1 MRATLHL
8 PVTRRIKVVRTT
20 EWGNPRRTK
29 QCAAFG
35 FPAHRPPATLPSR
48 SAIARPRLSARL
60 PLGTLALFP
69 PLRPGVFC
77 LKLLRF
83 QALLRFQIGFVWR
96 FLGRRHVIREALPD
110 AIALSRLACR
120 VRTFV
125 GQDSN
130 LVIRRILGDS
140 LRIVS
145 YNPTLAHL
153 RRRLAVLPVTTPTR
167 PHLASGSRH
176 PAAVIRH
183 LLSVIRHLLSVIRH
197 LLSVIRHLLS
207 VIRH

>member
-48 SAIARPRLSARL
+48 SAIARPRLCPRL

-69 PLRPGVFC
+69 PLRPGHFR

-83 QALLRFQIGFVWR
+83 KALLRFQIGFVWR
-96 FLGRRHVIREALPD
+96 FLGRRHVVREELPD

-120 VRTFV
+120 VRT
-125 GQDSN
+125 
-130 LVIRRILGDS
+130 VIRRILIVT

-145 YNPTLAHL
+145 HDRTGACLCHRLAAVPFIAATRLHLALLIPHLQFAPRHLEPTL
-153 RRRLAVLPVTTPTR
+153 R
-167 PHLASGSRH
+167 HLAS
-176 PAAVIRH
+176 VM
-183 LLSVIRHLLSVIRH
+183 
-197 LLSVIRHLLS
+197 
-207 VIRH
+207 